1 MGVPLVLGCAA
12 MDAAAVPYARYR
24 PITPRRRAISVALV
38 LALYAI
44 VIALLLLAARE
55 AAPERVGAERPPI
68 SITLIP
74 LEKLAP
80 PPPRAT
86 PKPPAATPPRS
97 ATPPAAIT
105 PPPPPPPTVGRAP
118 APPPAANAAPPAAA
132 SPAPAAA
139 LVAGEGDPA
148 YDLDTGA
155 GGGGLSAPPRWIR
168 KATNDEFFPLVDP
181 ELMALDLEV
190 DYRMQCT
197 IGLDTRVKCRVLR
210 ETPFYPGLRRAI
222 LAAVPLLRMAPPKRD
237 GRPVD
242 QARVEFLW
250 RVTVSHGGIALR

>member
-1 MGVPLVLGCAA
+1 MGGTIAIERTAYVA
-12 MDAAAVPYARYR
+12 
-24 PITPRRRAISVALV
+24 ITPRRRAISVALV

-44 VIALLLLAARE
+44 VVALLVIGTR
-55 AAPERVGAERPPI
+55 APPAQPVGAERPPI
-68 SITLIP
+68 SITMIP
-74 LEKLAP
+74 LDKLAP
-80 PPPRAT
+80 PPPRAS
-86 PKPPAATPPRS
+86 PKPPAATTPPQPV
-97 ATPPAAIT
+97 TPPAAIT
-105 PPPPPPPTVGRAP
+105 PPPPPVAVGRAP
-118 APPPAANAAPPAAA
+118 APPPAANAAPPSAAA
-132 SPAPAAA
+132 SAPTTA

-168 KATNDEFFPLVDP
+168 KATNDEFFALVDP
-181 ELMALDLEV
+181 ELMTLDLEV

-210 ETPFYPGLRRAI
+210 EVPFYPGLRRAI